1 MRKWFIAAML
11 LISPAA
17 HADETRFFCTTEEAT
32 NAIAEKI
39 VVNQDAADA
48 VAKPFI
54 NEGTCMYL
62 PWDVHINVMYHGKVY
77 SQSKL
82 ADNKLLVEVVGFMD
96 GSNSH
101 MFYGLMSVNVT
112 SA

>member
-1 MRKWFIAAML
+1 MRKWFIATLL

-17 HADETRFFCTTEEAT
+17 HADETRFFCTAEEAT

-39 VVNQDAADA
+39 VINQDAANA
-48 VAKPFI
+48 AAKPFI
-54 NEGTCMYL
+54 NEGVCMYL
-62 PWDVHINVMYHGKVY
+62 PWDVHIDVVYHGKVY
-77 SQSKL
+77 GQTKL
-82 ADNKLLVEVVGFMD
+82 VVEVVGFMD

-101 MFYGLMSVNVT
+101 MFYGLMPIDVT